1 MHMKEAR
8 ISAVAFQ
15 EGDIWIVQG
24 IEYDILARAKDPAD
38 LPDAFVR
45 AVIKNLCV
53 SDHLTGEPFK
63 GIGPAPQKFREMFER
78 ARARVASV
86 DDPAPIGGKYKPE
99 VDIRLLAHA

>member
-24 IEYDILARAKDPAD
+24 VEYDILARAKEPAD
-38 LPDAFVR
+38 LPEAFMR
-45 AVIKNLCV
+45 AVAKNFCV
-53 SDHLTGEPFK
+53 ASHVTGDPLK
-63 GIGPAPQKFREMFER
+63 GIGPAPKRFREMFDR
-78 ARARVASV
+78 ARARVESV
-86 DDPAPIGGKYKPE
+86 ETPSPIDGFKPE